1 MNRGSSGL
9 LKITART
16 NALFND
22 DKEHVS
28 FEIRNSFFVVTI
40 ENANYKKTTINE
52 EKVDNTLTSKER
64 QNVILNLLNDK
75 DRKIV
80 ELASLL
86 KVNRKTIR
94 QDLEKLEKLG
104 LVAVSG
110 TTKNKVW
117 KLINNKEKISWF
129 DKKILIV
136 FLIKPYSSTKINI
149 QKIIWGNFLIMN
161 FFPRKKY
168 NSSK

>member
-110 TTKNKVW
+110 TTKNNVW
-117 KLINNKEKISWF
+117 KLINNKEKIS
-129 DKKILIV
+129 
-136 FLIKPYSSTKINI
+136 
-149 QKIIWGNFLIMN
+149 
-161 FFPRKKY
+161 
-168 NSSK
+168 